1 VEDALP
7 KLKLV
12 VLAGVTALAGAQ
24 GLASVTPSTVAAGG
38 NWSGYAGG
46 SDETDYSGL
55 GQVNVGNVGRL
66 GLAWS
71 LDLPDEASLEATPLA
86 VNGVLYF
93 TGSHATVYA
102 VNGATG
108 KLLWKYDPETWRV
121 APKRLGFAVFSVNR
135 GAAYDNG
142 KIFAAALDGRLFALD
157 AKSGKLLW
165 TVQTLS
171 ERGYQTVT
179 GAPRTFNGKVII
191 GQAGADIGAR
201 GYVTAYDQSTGKQVW
216 RFYVTPGTPEENK
229 GDPAMEAA
237 EKTWHGQWWKTG
249 TGGGPWNAITF
260 DARLNRIYIGTANAS
275 PYDSDARSPGGGDN
289 LYTASIVALDADTGK
304 YAWHYQ
310 VNPNDSWDYDCTQQI
325 TLATLTI
332 NGTARNVLMQ
342 APKNGFFYV
351 IDRDSGKL
359 ISAEK
364 IGKVNWADR
373 IDISTGRPVER
384 PNMHHETGDLTIYP
398 GSSGGHNWQAMSF
411 DPESGTVFIPYLQI
425 GTHFTR
431 GKPLP
436 GGIEVGGVHMD
447 WANLQDSMDGKGA
460 LIAWDPVHQ
469 KERWRVVLPSIWNG
483 GTLATA
489 GGLVFQGTGDGY
501 LSAYDAG
508 KGARLWRSYAGLG
521 IIAAPMTFSI
531 GKRQYISVL
540 VGYGASAAAMS
551 QVANMGW
558 KYGRQPRR
566 LLTFALDATRK
577 LPPTQPPSFEVN
589 ALDNP
594 SFKLD
599 AEEVDKGAELYARC
613 MGCHGRAAVSTGGP
627 APDLRE
633 SAIAFDRE
641 AFGTLLR
648 EGSPIQR
655 GMPSFSYLKSDQ
667 VDAIYAYIRAQVRKV
682 TEHVAAQK

>member
-1 VEDALP
+1 MP
-7 KLKLV
+7 KFKLLV
-12 VLAGVTALAGAQ
+12 VAGLAALAGGQ
-24 GLASVTPSTVAAGG
+24 GLATAAHSPIAADG
-38 NWSGYAGG
+38 NWPGHAGA
-46 SDETDYSGL
+46 SDETDYSSL
-55 GQVNVGNVGRL
+55 RQIDVGNVARL

-71 LDLPDEASLEATPLA
+71 LDLPDEATLEATPIA

-93 TGSHATVYA
+93 TGSHAAVYA

-108 KLLWKYDPETWRV
+108 RLLWKYDPETWKV
-121 APKRLGFAVFSVNR
+121 APHRLSFSVFPVNR
-135 GAAYDNG
+135 GVAYDHG

-157 AKSGKLLW
+157 ARTGKLVW
-165 TVQTLS
+165 SVQTLP
-171 ERGYQTVT
+171 ERGYQTIT

-191 GQAGADIGAR
+191 GQAGADIGSR

-216 RFYVTPGTPEENK
+216 RFFVAPGAPEENK

-237 EKTWHGQWWKTG
+237 AKSWHGEWWKTG

-260 DARLNRIYIGTANAS
+260 DARMNRIYIGTANAS
-275 PYDSDARSPGGGDN
+275 PYDSDVRSPGGGDN

-304 YAWHYQ
+304 YIWHYQ
-310 VNPNDSWDYDCTQQI
+310 VNPNESWDYDCTQQI
-325 TLATLTI
+325 TLATLDI
-332 NGTARNVLMQ
+332 GGKRRNVLMQ

-351 IDRDSGKL
+351 IDRDSGQL

-373 IDISTGRPVER
+373 IDLATGRPVER

-398 GSSGGHNWQAMSF
+398 GSSGGHNWQAMAF
-411 DPESGTVFIPYLQI
+411 DPTSGTVFVPTLQL

-436 GGIEVGGVHMD
+436 GGVEVGGVSMD
-447 WANLQDSMDGKGA
+447 WAESRDPLDGKGL
-460 LIAWDPVHQ
+460 LIAWDPVRQ
-469 KERWRVVLPSIWNG
+469 KQRWRVVQSSIWNG

-501 LSAYDAG
+501 LSAYDVAKG
-508 KGARLWRSYAGLG
+508 KRLWRSYAGLG
-521 IIAAPMTFSI
+521 IIAAPMTFTI
-531 GKRQYISVL
+531 GKRQYVSVL
-540 VGYGASAAAMS
+540 AGYGSAAAAMS

-566 LLTFALDATRK
+566 LLTFALDARRK
-577 LPPTQPPSFEVN
+577 LPPTPPPSFVVN

-594 SFKLD
+594 AFKLD
-599 AEEVDKGAELYARC
+599 HEVVEKGAELYARC

-648 EGSPIQR
+648 DGSLIQR
-655 GMPSFSYLKSDQ
+655 GMPGFGTLKQDQ
-667 VDAIYAYIRAQVRKV
+667 VDALYAFIRAQARKV
-682 TEHVAAQK
+682 SGRAPEHK